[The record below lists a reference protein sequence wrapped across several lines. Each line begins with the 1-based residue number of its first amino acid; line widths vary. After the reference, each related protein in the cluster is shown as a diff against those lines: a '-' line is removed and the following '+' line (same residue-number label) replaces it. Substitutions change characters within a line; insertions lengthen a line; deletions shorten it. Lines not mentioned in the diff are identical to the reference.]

1 MALRKSYSTTLALEL
16 EGRALAEHNWIEVV
30 VHTKNPSDWED
41 KRKLALEFVKPT
53 LEELW
58 KEKAVQFFHYFFE
71 PELHLRLFSNEG
83 EAKTIENTI
92 TKNLKPLEKGFL
104 FPARFS
110 NYQGEYESFFE
121 NTRNKNAWYLGRD
134 FFTENSGTAIHFL
147 EMLDKK
153 TLFSPTNWML
163 DRFLHSFCNELGFS
177 NEEEGEILF
186 EYAIHRATVEK
197 RLRKD
202 REGTKRILENLK
214 QKLEKLTTEFLREQ

>member
-1 MALRKSYSTTLALEL
+1 
-16 EGRALAEHNWIEVV
+16 LAEHNWIEVV
-30 VHTKNPSDWED
+30 VHTRNPLDWES
-41 KRKLALEFVKPT
+41 KIKLALRFVKPT

-58 KEKAVQFFHYFFE
+58 KEKAFQFFHYFFE
-71 PELHLRLFSNEG
+71 PELHFRISPNGGKADLIRHVIG
-83 EAKTIENTI
+83 
-92 TKNLKPLEKGFL
+92 KNLKPFESDLL
-104 FPARFS
+104 YPAKFN
-110 NYQGEYESFFE
+110 NYKGEYESFFK
-121 NTRNKNAWYLGRD
+121 NTGNKNAWYVGRD
-134 FFTENSGTAIHFL
+134 FFAENSGTAIHFL

-202 REGTKRILENLK
+202 KEGTKKTLENLK
-214 QKLEKLTTEFLREQ
+214 QKLEKLTTEFLTEQ